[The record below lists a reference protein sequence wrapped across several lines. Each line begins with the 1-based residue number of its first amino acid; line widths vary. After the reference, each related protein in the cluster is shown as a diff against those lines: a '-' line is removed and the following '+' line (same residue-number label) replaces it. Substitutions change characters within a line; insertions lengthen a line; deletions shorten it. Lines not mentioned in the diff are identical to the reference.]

1 MLTCKTT
8 IYKHTKGATLYLS
21 LASTLVSDSAFPF
34 KPGDVVKV
42 EVKGDK
48 LEVRK
53 A

>member
-21 LASTLVSDSAFPF
+21 LASKLVADSAFPF
-34 KPGDVVKV
+34 EAGDKVTV